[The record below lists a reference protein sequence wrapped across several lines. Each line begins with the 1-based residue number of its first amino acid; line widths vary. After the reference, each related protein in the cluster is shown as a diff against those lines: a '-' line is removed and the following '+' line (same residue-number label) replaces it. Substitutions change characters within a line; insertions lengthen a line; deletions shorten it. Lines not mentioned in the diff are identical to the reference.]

1 MELYND
7 LTKNTDLYL
16 KTLAMDIKRQQ
27 GIYYTDL
34 ELTDIIMEKVL
45 EKISAEEINEVNFL
59 EPCVGSGN
67 FVISYIKNAALKFK
81 LTSNEI
87 RKLIKNIYV
96 CDSDK
101 SAIDLFIRNLKYFIK
116 KEYQMDLTNDD
127 LPNIGGSLIY
137 NLQLREDNYI
147 GIDKYFG
154 DIKFDVIVTNPP
166 YKGLRAERR
175 HYKTDDDYFNGRNYY
190 NKVKEKSKHLHPLSG
205 ALNANIYRYFVEEI
219 YTKYSKPDSIISIL
233 VPSSILTDKSCYD
246 LRNKII
252 DFNITDIIQIPENNK
267 YIDASQAMTNIITD
281 RNHINSSVSIEKLNN
296 GRIENYLVPKKN
308 IVDEAHNNSILIM
321 SNEDYELLNKLKS
334 IPKVKD
340 HKFIVNMRGELDIT
354 NNKDSITSKKTEY
367 PLIRGRDIDRYC
379 EVKYDK
385 IKDYATKEFVN
396 NSFKQRYVIKNR
408 LACQQIVNMNKKT
421 RIGFTLIKENTV
433 LANSCNFIFIK
444 DNDYGI
450 DEYYALA
457 ILNSKYCDWYFKI
470 FSSNNHV
477 NNYEID
483 LLPFPIGNSV
493 QIQEVSSLA
502 KEQVLEYSN
511 LRDNQINKIV
521 TEIIDNFFGVE
532 NKINLNSTQIDELAN
547 KGLKEKNKILS
558 TKGILNDKQYTLSE
572 LDLEIIKSVPQGGNW
587 KNIPDKTIEKSKR
600 LMKIRET
607 GGRTTLYGR
616 IDYTNPS
623 YTITTYFNRPGNG
636 CYIHPTQDRV
646 LTTREGA
653 RIQCFPDD
661 YYFYG
666 NQRDI
671 LNQIG
676 NAVPPLMGYLIAK
689 KIKENLNVKKS
700 LDLFSGAGGL
710 LYGFKMA
717 GVEHVLANDIDRS
730 ACVTLKINNPEVNVL
745 CDDVTNDYTKE
756 IIIDTAIKNNVDI
769 ICGGPPCQGFSLAG
783 FRKSDDPRNK
793 LVLDFADIIKS
804 VEPKVFVFE
813 NVVGLLSYNKGETF
827 NEIKKMFLTLG
838 YKLHAETLDFSDYGV
853 PQRRRRVI
861 IIGVR
866 NNINIEP
873 SKLFPDK
880 ITKNKKISVMET
892 IGDLDININSSNMNS
907 KFISLMKNKISYDH
921 YIDSIKENCENEIG
935 EQLSIF

>member
-1 MELYND
+1 M
-7 LTKNTDLYL
+7 
-16 KTLAMDIKRQQ
+16 
-27 GIYYTDL
+27 
-34 ELTDIIMEKVL
+34 
-45 EKISAEEINEVNFL
+45 
-59 EPCVGSGN
+59 
-67 FVISYIKNAALKFK
+67 
-81 LTSNEI
+81 
-87 RKLIKNIYV
+87 
-96 CDSDK
+96 
-101 SAIDLFIRNLKYFIK
+101 
-116 KEYQMDLTNDD
+116 
-127 LPNIGGSLIY
+127 
-137 NLQLREDNYI
+137 
-147 GIDKYFG
+147 
-154 DIKFDVIVTNPP
+154 
-166 YKGLRAERR
+166 
-175 HYKTDDDYFNGRNYY
+175 
-190 NKVKEKSKHLHPLSG
+190 
-205 ALNANIYRYFVEEI
+205 
-219 YTKYSKPDSIISIL
+219 
-233 VPSSILTDKSCYD
+233 
-246 LRNKII
+246 
-252 DFNITDIIQIPENNK
+252 
-267 YIDASQAMTNIITD
+267 
-281 RNHINSSVSIEKLNN
+281 
-296 GRIENYLVPKKN
+296 
-308 IVDEAHNNSILIM
+308 
-321 SNEDYELLNKLKS
+321 
-334 IPKVKD
+334 
-340 HKFIVNMRGELDIT
+340 
-354 NNKDSITSKKTEY
+354 
-367 PLIRGRDIDRYC
+367 
-379 EVKYDK
+379 
-385 IKDYATKEFVN
+385 
-396 NSFKQRYVIKNR
+396 
-408 LACQQIVNMNKKT
+408 
-421 RIGFTLIKENTV
+421 
-433 LANSCNFIFIK
+433 
-444 DNDYGI
+444 
-450 DEYYALA
+450 
-457 ILNSKYCDWYFKI
+457 
-470 FSSNNHV
+470 
-477 NNYEID
+477 
-483 LLPFPIGNSV
+483 
-493 QIQEVSSLA
+493 
-502 KEQVLEYSN
+502 EYSN

-873 SKLFPDK
+873 SKL
-880 ITKNKKISVMET
+880 
-892 IGDLDININSSNMNS
+892 
-907 KFISLMKNKISYDH
+907 
-921 YIDSIKENCENEIG
+921 
-935 EQLSIF
+935 

>member
-1 MELYND
+1 MEFYNH
-7 LTKNTDLYL
+7 LEKNTDLYL
-16 KTLAMDIKRQQ
+16 KTLEVDEKRQQ

-34 ELTDIIMEKVL
+34 ELTDRITERVL
-45 EKISAEEINEVNFL
+45 DNISFDEIDDVKFL

-67 FVISYIKNAALKFK
+67 FVISYIKNATLKYK
-81 LTSNEI
+81 LDSNEI
-87 RKLIKNIYV
+87 KKIIKNIYV

-101 SAIDLFIRNLKYFIK
+101 SAVDLFIKNLKYFTK
-116 KEYQMDLTNDD
+116 SEYDINLNNNDF
-127 LPNIGGSLIY
+127 PNIGGGLIY
-137 NLQLREDNYI
+137 NLKSRDDNYI

-154 DIKFDVIVTNPP
+154 DIKFDVIITNPP

-175 HYKTDDDYFNGRNYY
+175 HYKSDDEYFKNRNYY
-190 NKVKEKSKHLHPLSG
+190 NSIKEKSKYLHPLSG
-205 ALNANIYRYFVEEI
+205 ELNANIYRYFVEEI
-219 YTKYSKPDSIISIL
+219 YTKYSKPNSVISIL

-252 DFNITDIIQIPENNK
+252 DFNIIDIIQIPENNK
-267 YIDASQAMTNIITD
+267 YVDGSQALTNIITNKNKMND
-281 RNHINSSVSIEKLNN
+281 NINVEKLKNEKF
-296 GRIENYLVPKKN
+296 ENFVISKENLVDKS
-308 IVDEAHNNSILIM
+308 HNNSILVM
-321 SNEDYELLNKLKS
+321 SSEDYKLLNKLQS
-334 IPKVKD
+334 IQTVKD
-340 HKFIVNMRGELDIT
+340 YKFIVNMRGELDIT
-354 NNKDSITSKKTEY
+354 NNKSSITTKKTNF
-367 PLIRGRDIDRYC
+367 PLVKGRDISRYS
-379 EVKYDK
+379 EVKYENITNYVTD
-385 IKDYATKEFVN
+385 EFVKK
-396 NSFKQRYVIKNR
+396 SPKKGFITKSR
-408 LACQQIVNMNKKT
+408 LACQQIVNMKKQT
-421 RIGFTLIKENTV
+421 RIGFTLVKENTV

-444 DNDYGI
+444 NNDFGI

-457 ILNSKYCDWYFKI
+457 ILNSIYCDWYFKI

-477 NNYEID
+477 NNYEVD
-483 LLPFPIGNSV
+483 LLPFPIGNSA
-493 QIQEVSSLA
+493 QIQQISALA
-502 KEQVLEYSN
+502 KEQILEHSN
-511 LRDNQINKIV
+511 LRDNKINKIIR
-521 TEIIDNFFGVE
+521 EIIDNAHGVE
-532 NKINLNSTQIDELAN
+532 NKTNLNPTWIDDLVK
-547 KGLKEKNKILS
+547 KGLKDKNEILS
-558 TKGILNDKQYTLSE
+558 MKGTLNDKQYSLSE

-587 KNIPDKTIEKSKR
+587 KNIPEKIIKKSKR

-616 IDYTNPS
+616 LDYTKPS

-676 NAVPPLMGYLIAK
+676 NAVPPLIGYLIAK
-689 KIKENLNVKKS
+689 KIKENINVKKS

-717 GVEHVLANDIDRS
+717 GVEHVLANDIDIS
-730 ACVTLKINNPEVNVL
+730 ACVTLKINNPQVNIF
-745 CDDVTNDYTKE
+745 CDDVTNDYTKQ
-756 IIIDTAIKNNVDI
+756 IIISTAIQNGVDI

-783 FRKSDDPRNK
+783 LRKNDDPRNK

-813 NVVGLLSYNKGETF
+813 NVIGLLSYNKGETF
-827 NEIKKMFLTLG
+827 SELKKIFLSLG

-861 IIGVR
+861 IVGVR
-866 NNINIEP
+866 NDMNVEP
-873 SKLFPDK
+873 LKLFPDQ
-880 ITKNKKISVMET
+880 ITKNKKISVMEA
-892 IGDLDININSSNMNS
+892 IGDLDVNINPDEKNS
-907 KFISLMKNKISYDH
+907 KFISLMKNKISYD
-921 YIDSIKENCENEIG
+921 YYVESIKENGKNVTE
-935 EQLSIF
+935 EQLCIF